1 MLQNKILLTSL
12 TLCAFAMFG
21 GGCGGEEEKSETKVV
36 QQRPKAPPKPKAKTI
51 AKLVASLSID
61 PRVQFDEKEAPRSE
75 AQRIA
80 ILNFFN
86 AMLNTDTE
94 SLKSMMSF
102 KDQLELDAMSNEGLS
117 SFMNEVSLVMLKTG
131 DSPEGKPCVMAIYEI
146 DLDYQVQLW
155 YIENT
160 GQNFTFIAVETPP
173 RLVDKLSGNWI
184 TNYFEWKSKQTEIA
198 QQPDEES
205 SYALAGESTSSS
217 GNQGGGG
224 GGSPGGPR
232 PPGGPGGPLPGQ

>member
-1 MLQNKILLTSL
+1 MHQSKIVFTSL
-12 TLCAFAMFG
+12 TLCALALFG
-21 GGCGGEEEKSETKVV
+21 GGCGGEEEKSGTKVV
-36 QQRPKAPPKPKAKTI
+36 QQRPKPPPKPQSKTV
-51 AKLVASLSID
+51 AKLLASLSID
-61 PRVQFDEKEAPRSE
+61 PRVQLDEKEAPRSE

-80 ILNFFN
+80 ILNFFD
-86 AMLNTDTE
+86 AMLKADTD

-102 KDQLELDAMSNEGLS
+102 KDQLELDAMTNEGLS
-117 SFMNEVSLVMLKTG
+117 SSMNEVSLVILKAG
-131 DSPEGKPCVMAIYEI
+131 DSPEGKPCVMAVYEI
-146 DLDYQVQLW
+146 DLEYQVQLW

-160 GQNFTFIAVETPP
+160 GQNFTFVAVETPP

-198 QQPDEES
+198 QQPDEET

-224 GGSPGGPR
+224 SPGGPS
-232 PPGGPGGPLPGQ
+232 PPGGLPGQ